1 MRYGILG
8 PLEASEDGRIVEV
21 NGAKQRLLLAMLLLH
36 ANRVV
41 SSDRLI
47 DALWEEQPPD
57 TGVKALQVH
66 VSQLRKL
73 LGRHHLET
81 KAPGYLLRVEPDALD
96 LERFQRL
103 HDAGEFDEALS
114 LWRGP
119 PLAEFA
125 HLRFA
130 QAEIGRLEELHL
142 VCLERRIEQDL
153 ARGRHTELIG
163 ELEALVA
170 EHPLRERVRAQL
182 MTCLYRSG
190 RQAEALE
197 AYQAARSAL
206 VEERGID
213 PGRSLRDLHQAILN
227 QDPALDLPV
236 TEPVQSEQSAS
247 APPEPAG
254 SEPVA
259 REARKTVTGVF
270 VGLAISSPRGED
282 LDPEALRRV
291 TRRAFREVESAV
303 EHHGGSVET
312 VADDAVIAVFGLPV
326 AHEDDALRGVRAAAE
341 ARDALSSL
349 AAELTAGWPLR
360 LDIRIGISTGEVVT
374 GGDGERRSWATGA
387 PLTSSSRLGHVAA
400 PGEILVDE
408 ATRRLVRDAVVTE
421 PADDA
426 WRLVE
431 LAETAPGLRRR
442 LVSPM
447 IGRERERRR
456 LHDAFDQAVGD
467 RSCQLFTVLGVAGV
481 GKSRLVRE
489 LVGELA
495 GQALVARGRCLPYGE
510 GITFWPLLEAVK
522 GAVELEDGDSPEES
536 CAKLAR
542 ALEGEQGGELAAQQ
556 VAELIGI
563 AEGGGGAEDGFTAVR
578 MLFETLAGGHPLLL
592 VFDDI
597 HWGEATFLDLIEHIA
612 DWARGAPI
620 LLVCLARPE
629 LLDVRPGW
637 GGGKLNATSVLL
649 EPLSDD
655 ECGRLI
661 ENLVGQVELAE
672 EVGKRIAEASE
683 GNPLFVEE
691 MLSMLIDD
699 GLLVRENGRWA
710 ATRDLAAVPV
720 PPTIHALL
728 AARLDRLGAD
738 ERAVIDRAAV
748 EGKVFHEGAV
758 TQLAPEALR
767 PSVGTHLAAL
777 VRKELIR
784 PDKPEHMGERA
795 FRFRHL
801 LIRDA
806 AYDSIPKTA
815 RAELHELFG
824 RWLEERT
831 SERTPGYEEI
841 IGYHLEQTF
850 LYRAE
855 LGPVDDATRPLAR
868 EAAER
873 LGAAGHRAF
882 TRGDAAAA
890 VNLISRAVALLPA
903 DDPSRVGLIPNAR
916 VVQGLSGDLSW
927 ADRVLTEAVAA
938 AAATD
943 DRGLEAHALVQ
954 RGFLRL
960 FTQPDVAPEEL
971 FEVAEHAIAVF
982 GEFGDELGLARAWR
996 LVAQAHYLARRGGPS
1011 AEASSRA
1018 LEHARLA
1025 GDRLELREIV
1035 EWLCVALMLGPTP
1048 APEAAARCEGLLAD
1062 VGRDPILEP
1071 TVLSVLANIQAMQGR
1086 VEQANELLVRWRHAV
1101 DELGES
1107 IWLFAINF
1115 GFFSLIDDPVAA
1127 ERELRPG
1134 YEALRRIG
1142 EKSHFSSVA
1151 GLLSRATCAQGRYD
1165 EAEQLSRES
1174 EEAARPND
1182 IHSHILWRTTRA
1194 QVFAHRGE
1202 LESAEMLAREAVAFA
1217 AASDFLDSHGD
1228 ALVSL
1233 AEVLRQAARPQEA
1246 AAALEEAAQLYEQK
1260 GNVVSAARVG
1270 SRLEEIVQRQT

>member
-1 MRYGILG
+1 
-8 PLEASEDGRIVEV
+8 
-21 NGAKQRLLLAMLLLH
+21 
-36 ANRVV
+36 
-41 SSDRLI
+41 
-47 DALWEEQPPD
+47 
-57 TGVKALQVH
+57 
-66 VSQLRKL
+66 
-73 LGRHHLET
+73 
-81 KAPGYLLRVEPDALD
+81 
-96 LERFQRL
+96 
-103 HDAGEFDEALS
+103 
-114 LWRGP
+114 
-119 PLAEFA
+119 
-125 HLRFA
+125 
-130 QAEIGRLEELHL
+130 
-142 VCLERRIEQDL
+142 
-153 ARGRHTELIG
+153 
-163 ELEALVA
+163 
-170 EHPLRERVRAQL
+170 
-182 MTCLYRSG
+182 
-190 RQAEALE
+190 
-197 AYQAARSAL
+197 
-206 VEERGID
+206 
-213 PGRSLRDLHQAILN
+213 
-227 QDPALDLPV
+227 
-236 TEPVQSEQSAS
+236 
-247 APPEPAG
+247 
-254 SEPVA
+254 
-259 REARKTVTGVF
+259 
-270 VGLAISSPRGED
+270 
-282 LDPEALRRV
+282 
-291 TRRAFREVESAV
+291 
-303 EHHGGSVET
+303 

-408 ATRRLVRDAVVTE
+408 SNRRLVRDAVVTE

-489 LVGELA
+489 LVAELA

-597 HWGEATFLDLIEHIA
+597 HWGEATFLDLLEHIA

-620 LLVCLARPE
+620 LLICLARPE

-758 TQLAPEALR
+758 AQLAPEALR

-916 VVQGLSGDLSW
+916 VVQGLSGD
-927 ADRVLTEAVAA
+927 
-938 AAATD
+938 
-943 DRGLEAHALVQ
+943 GYALAP
-954 RGFLRL
+954 LR
-960 FTQPDVAPEEL
+960 D
-971 FEVAEHAIAVF
+971 
-982 GEFGDELGLARAWR
+982 
-996 LVAQAHYLARRGGPS
+996 
-1011 AEASSRA
+1011 
-1018 LEHARLA
+1018 
-1025 GDRLELREIV
+1025 
-1035 EWLCVALMLGPTP
+1035 
-1048 APEAAARCEGLLAD
+1048 LL
-1062 VGRDPILEP
+1062 
-1071 TVLSVLANIQAMQGR
+1071 
-1086 VEQANELLVRWRHAV
+1086 
-1101 DELGES
+1101 
-1107 IWLFAINF
+1107 
-1115 GFFSLIDDPVAA
+1115 
-1127 ERELRPG
+1127 
-1134 YEALRRIG
+1134 
-1142 EKSHFSSVA
+1142 
-1151 GLLSRATCAQGRYD
+1151 
-1165 EAEQLSRES
+1165 
-1174 EEAARPND
+1174 
-1182 IHSHILWRTTRA
+1182 
-1194 QVFAHRGE
+1194 
-1202 LESAEMLAREAVAFA
+1202 
-1217 AASDFLDSHGD
+1217 
-1228 ALVSL
+1228 
-1233 AEVLRQAARPQEA
+1233 
-1246 AAALEEAAQLYEQK
+1246 
-1260 GNVVSAARVG
+1260 
-1270 SRLEEIVQRQT
+1270 

>member
-1 MRYGILG
+1 M
-8 PLEASEDGRIVEV
+8 
-21 NGAKQRLLLAMLLLH
+21 
-36 ANRVV
+36 
-41 SSDRLI
+41 
-47 DALWEEQPPD
+47 
-57 TGVKALQVH
+57 
-66 VSQLRKL
+66 
-73 LGRHHLET
+73 
-81 KAPGYLLRVEPDALD
+81 
-96 LERFQRL
+96 
-103 HDAGEFDEALS
+103 
-114 LWRGP
+114 
-119 PLAEFA
+119 
-125 HLRFA
+125 
-130 QAEIGRLEELHL
+130 
-142 VCLERRIEQDL
+142 
-153 ARGRHTELIG
+153 
-163 ELEALVA
+163 
-170 EHPLRERVRAQL
+170 
-182 MTCLYRSG
+182 
-190 RQAEALE
+190 
-197 AYQAARSAL
+197 
-206 VEERGID
+206 
-213 PGRSLRDLHQAILN
+213 
-227 QDPALDLPV
+227 
-236 TEPVQSEQSAS
+236 
-247 APPEPAG
+247 
-254 SEPVA
+254 
-259 REARKTVTGVF
+259 
-270 VGLAISSPRGED
+270 
-282 LDPEALRRV
+282 
-291 TRRAFREVESAV
+291 
-303 EHHGGSVET
+303 
-312 VADDAVIAVFGLPV
+312 
-326 AHEDDALRGVRAAAE
+326 
-341 ARDALSSL
+341 
-349 AAELTAGWPLR
+349 
-360 LDIRIGISTGEVVT
+360 
-374 GGDGERRSWATGA
+374 
-387 PLTSSSRLGHVAA
+387 
-400 PGEILVDE
+400 
-408 ATRRLVRDAVVTE
+408 
-421 PADDA
+421 
-426 WRLVE
+426 
-431 LAETAPGLRRR
+431 
-442 LVSPM
+442 
-447 IGRERERRR
+447 
-456 LHDAFDQAVGD
+456 
-467 RSCQLFTVLGVAGV
+467 LGVAGV

-597 HWGEATFLDLIEHIA
+597 HWGEATFLDLLEHIA

-620 LLVCLARPE
+620 LLICLARPE

-982 GEFGDELGLARAWR
+982 EEFGDELGLARAWR
-996 LVAQAHYLARRGGPS
+996 LVAQAHYLAREGGPS

-1101 DELGES
+1101 DELGRVD
-1107 IWLFAINF
+1107 L
-1115 GFFSLIDDPVAA
+1115 
-1127 ERELRPG
+1127 
-1134 YEALRRIG
+1134 ALRDQLRILQPGRRSRRRRARASARVRGPQEDRG
-1142 EKSHFSSVA
+1142 EEPFLLGRGLAFTCDVRA
-1151 GLLSRATCAQGRYD
+1151 GTVRRGRAAQPGKRGGSTTERHPLPHSLAHHARAGVRAQRRARVGRDACPRSGRVRGGKRLSRLARRRAREPRRGPPSGCSPAGSRRRSGRGRATVRAEGQRRLGRAGRLPARGD
-1165 EAEQLSRES
+1165 RPKADVVDTPPRARPAMALPRSCHTIA
-1174 EEAARPND
+1174 AARALAVA
-1182 IHSHILWRTTRA
+1182 SASTR
-1194 QVFAHRGE
+1194 HRLGVDHDAVVALGE
-1202 LESAEMLAREAVAFA
+1202 LDRREAVE
-1217 AASDFLDSHGD
+1217 HVG
-1228 ALVSL
+1228 
-1233 AEVLRQAARPQEA
+1233 EHARRV
-1246 AAALEEAAQLYEQK
+1246 ALERVA
-1260 GNVVSAARVG
+1260 VAARVRHG
-1270 SRLEEIVQRQT
+1270 DLDRVDPAVQRLAGELRRPGLARPVGPGVTFTERERARRGRRRCPTAGRTRSGRPRR